1 MLQPALEER
10 LNQAVQALRAEELP
24 QADSLLSSVLTE
36 APEEPRAVHFM
47 GILRHVQGRGDEAL
61 ALLQTSLRQAPDE
74 PGFWNN
80 LGNVHLESQ
89 RLDEACAA
97 YERSLSLAGDAPAAA
112 DAWNNLG
119 TVRRRQ
125 RNWAAAEAACRE
137 AVQRRPDFGDAWYNL
152 SLSLMGQGRVAEG
165 LQANGR
171 AITLWPRG
179 LQPRDQVIRA
189 LLLLGEREQ
198 AAALYREW
206 LAEEPDNPVVQHQ
219 LAACLGQAAPVR
231 ASDAYVEQVF
241 DSFARSFD
249 VKLQALHYCAPE
261 LVTRALAEAVGGS
274 PQAALDVVDAGCGT
288 GLCGPWLRPWARRLA
303 GCDLSVGM
311 LRQARPRGL
320 YDVLHKA
327 ELVYYLRTQ
336 PAAFDAVI
344 SADTLCYFGD
354 LTQAMA
360 AAATALRPGGWCIY
374 TVEALT
380 PQDDAPHRLQPH
392 GRYAHSQAHIGDALA
407 QAGLRLHALQAV
419 TLREEAGRP
428 VQGWLVTAALPK

>member
-1 MLQPALEER
+1 MMNTAYEQRLMSAVEALRTDR
-10 LNQAVQALRAEELP
+10 LPQAEAALQALR
-24 QADSLLSSVLTE
+24 DE
-36 APEEPRAVHFM
+36 AAQEPRALHFM

-61 ALLQTSLRQAPDE
+61 ALLQASLQQVPDDA
-74 PGFWNN
+74 GFWNN
-80 LGNVHLESQ
+80 LGNVHLENQ

-97 YERSLSLAGDAPAAA
+97 YERSLALAGDAPAAA

-119 TVRRRQ
+119 TVRRRRRQ
-125 RNWAAAEAACRE
+125 WAASEAACRE
-137 AVQRRPDFGDAWYNL
+137 AIARRADFGDAWYNL
-152 SLSLMGQGRVAEG
+152 SLALMGQGRVAEG

-171 AITLWPRG
+171 AITLWPRA

-198 AAALYREW
+198 AADLYREW
-206 LAEEPDNPVVQHQ
+206 LTEEPDNPVVQHQ
-219 LAACLGQAAPVR
+219 LAACLGQDAPQR

-241 DSFARSFD
+241 DNFARSFD
-249 VKLQALHYCAPE
+249 VKLQALHYRAPE
-261 LVTRALAEAVGGS
+261 LVTRALAQAVGGE
-274 PQAALDVVDAGCGT
+274 PRAALDIVDAGCGT
-288 GLCGPWLRPWARRLA
+288 GLCAPGLRPWARRLA

-336 PAAFDAVI
+336 PACFDAVI

-354 LTQAMA
+354 LHEAMA
-360 AAATALRPGGWCIY
+360 AAAAALRAGGWCIY
-374 TVEALT
+374 TVEAL
-380 PQDDAPHRLQPH
+380 PADDPAPHRLQPH
-392 GRYAHSQAHIGDALA
+392 GRYAHGRAHVDEAVT
-407 QAGLRLHALQAV
+407 QAGLRLHAVEAV

-428 VQGWLVTAALPK
+428 VRGWLVTAAKP